1 MTENATAQVL
11 TAGKVQELVYEL
23 KIEQA
28 MVREVHTVTPENTMD
43 EVRAILKEHKI
54 SGAPVVRNGMLVGI
68 VSIEDLLK
76 ALVSGET
83 KALVRDKM
91 TSTVVTLNADE
102 PLVHALNQFARYR
115 FGRFPVVDRKTKK
128 LVGILTKG
136 DIVRCLLRKLE
147 MNHQAQERAHYRPG
161 HLFEDI
167 VSDETFL
174 VMRHN
179 VEGSNFQKAGEASSR
194 LKKNLLSLG
203 LPPETVRRIA
213 IASYEAEMNIV
224 IFTPGGE
231 LVATVEP
238 TRVTVQAVDKGPGI
252 PDIEQAMQPG
262 FSTAP
267 DWVRELGFGAG
278 MGLPN
283 IKNNTD
289 EMSLDSKVGQ
299 GTNLRFTVYTKRAA

>member
-1 MTENATAQVL
+1 MIENGTAQVL
-11 TAGKVQELVYEL
+11 TTGRVQELVYEL
-23 KIEQA
+23 KVEQA
-28 MVREVHTVTPENTMD
+28 MVRDVRTVSTENTMD
-43 EVRAILKEHKI
+43 EVRAILKEYKI
-54 SGAPVVRNGMLVGI
+54 SGAPVLSNGVLVGI

-76 ALVSGET
+76 ALVDGET
-83 KALVRDKM
+83 KAPVKKKM
-91 TSTVVTLNADE
+91 ASPVVTLNDDE

-115 FGRFPVVDRKTKK
+115 FGRFPIVDRKTKK

-147 MNHQAQERAHYRPG
+147 MNHHAEERAHYRPG

-167 VSDETFL
+167 VSDKSLL
-174 VMRHN
+174 VLRHN

-203 LPPETVRRIA
+203 LLPETVRRIA

-224 IFTPGGE
+224 IFARGGE
-231 LVATVEP
+231 LVATIEP
-238 TRVTVQAVDKGPGI
+238 NRVTIHAIDKGPGI
-252 PDIEQAMQPG
+252 PDIEQAMRPG
-262 FSTAP
+262 YSTAP

-283 IKNNTD
+283 IKSNSD
-289 EMSLDSKVGQ
+289 EMSLDSKVGE
-299 GTNLRFTVYTKRAA
+299 GTNLRFTVYTKN